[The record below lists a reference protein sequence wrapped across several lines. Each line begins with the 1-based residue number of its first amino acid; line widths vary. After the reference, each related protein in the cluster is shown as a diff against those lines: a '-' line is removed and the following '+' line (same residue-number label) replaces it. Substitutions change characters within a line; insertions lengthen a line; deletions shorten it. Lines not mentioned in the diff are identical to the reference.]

1 MPCEKIEHAKIKKA
15 CIKNLHAKNIYT
27 DNLEAKN
34 GEIKTLTTESINGR
48 SVDCLFSNPGNIQGK
63 ITPVKYMNGEPQQP
77 NNPGNF
83 NQKVLDELWFLNR
96 LSSAFTNLD
105 SAYGRLKKVI
115 LSGFYD
121 CAICP
126 EPELKNCNCPIPY
139 YAVFK
144 GSISNN
150 ILNVTE
156 ILDTS
161 YTNCP
166 PEKGTIKLGQR
177 LFGKPNKFLNT
188 VITGQMSGESG
199 GVGTYSLENNFNEI
213 INVNEEDM
221 LSLSDVGTEE
231 CASIPLKIYGVE
243 TLSIGPIGECENIT
257 SVLNYNFNISNKNL
271 DTKVAAVYVQVG
283 WEDLNT
289 NEVNIQGLIIDTKQF
304 DYSILSFGEQMNNN
318 VIIPSDLTD
327 IIYKFNS
334 GSIVNSVVQ
343 LVLFIEDGLEVF
355 FPESEASSSIL
366 KKEIKS
372 KAVVTNNNNYS
383 VSFIKAPCYISGE
396 GKIEPYVQ
404 PDIRQN
410 VNLTYSSFSNQK
422 LLSRNNN
429 LRTNGNNYMIN
440 SVDQNKNT
448 INVFNI
454 GYNNSL
460 PGSNIQGGEFDVYD
474 YLASWTGPG
483 RGNDFQLQNRENYYV
498 GFNYFDPCF
507 LKRMRFQ
514 YSGDYPYPEFKFF
527 YLTGDVSDKSN
538 VPPFVN
544 KFVGIFKIQYL
555 FYYEEQGIG
564 QFILAPIP
572 GQLNV
577 PFGKFVKN
585 SKLYKM

>member
-34 GEIKTLTTESINGR
+34 GEIKTLTTETINGR

-77 NNPGNF
+77 ANPGNF
-83 NQKVLDELWFLNR
+83 NQKVLDELWFLNQ

-121 CAICP
+121 CVICP

-144 GSISNN
+144 GSITNN

-177 LFGKPNKFLNT
+177 IFGKPDKFLNI

-199 GVGTYSLENNFNEI
+199 GVGTYSLKNNFNEI

-243 TLSIGPIGECENIT
+243 TLSVGPIGECENIT

-318 VIIPSDLTD
+318 VILPSDLTD

-355 FPESEASSSIL
+355 FPESEASIS
-366 KKEIKS
+366 KKEIKV
-372 KAVVTNNNNYS
+372 KTVTNNNFNYS
-383 VSFIKAPCYISGE
+383 VSFNKAQCFTE
-396 GKIEPYVQ
+396 GKGKNEPYVQ
-404 PDIRQN
+404 PDIGQN
-410 VNLTYSSFSNQK
+410 VNLTYSVFSNQK
-422 LLSRNNN
+422 LLTRNNSLIVN
-429 LRTNGNNYMIN
+429 EKEWYMIN
-440 SVDQNKNT
+440 SVNQNT
-448 INVFNI
+448 INVLNI
-454 GYNNSL
+454 GYTGNSS
-460 PGSNIQGGEFDVYD
+460 PGTNIQGGEFDVYD
-474 YLASWTGPG
+474 YVASNKSGFFQ
-483 RGNDFQLQNRENYYV
+483 GNETLLVDFTFNAFCVYSVLLTQ
-498 GFNYFDPCF
+498 GFNIVDRNEIVYV
-507 LKRMRFQ
+507 
-514 YSGDYPYPEFKFF
+514 S
-527 YLTGDVSDKSN
+527 GDVSDEPN

-544 KFVGIFKIQYL
+544 KFIGLYKIIGSSSLSKSNRSLTVYL
-555 FYYEEQGIG
+555 N
-564 QFILAPIP
+564 LLP
-572 GQLNV
+572 GQINV
-577 PFGKFVKN
+577 PANKYIN
-585 SKLYKM
+585 NPKLYRIF

>member
-34 GEIKTLTTESINGR
+34 GEIKTLTTESINGN

-63 ITPVKYMNGEPQQP
+63 ITPVKYINGEPQQP
-77 NNPGNF
+77 DNSGNF
-83 NQKVLDELWFLNR
+83 NQKVLDELWFLNQ

-121 CAICP
+121 CVICP

-139 YAVFK
+139 YTVFK

-166 PEKGTIKLGQR
+166 PEKGTIKIGQR
-177 LFGKPNKFLNT
+177 LFGKPDKFLNT

-334 GSIVNSVVQ
+334 GAIVNSVVQ

-355 FPESEASSSIL
+355 FPESEASIS
-366 KKEIKS
+366 KKEIKVKS
-372 KAVVTNNNNYS
+372 VTNNNFNYS
-383 VSFIKAPCYISGE
+383 VSFNKSPCYISGE
-396 GKIEPYVQ
+396 GKFEPYVQ

-454 GYNNSL
+454 GFNNSL
-460 PGSNIQGGEFDVYD
+460 PGSSIQGGEFDVYD

-483 RGNDFQLQNRENYYV
+483 RGNDFQLQNREKYYV
-498 GFNYFDPCF
+498 YFNHFDPCF
-507 LKRMRFQ
+507 LKRMSFQ
-514 YSGDYPYPEFKFF
+514 YSGNSNPEFKFF

-544 KFVGIFKIQYL
+544 KFVGIFKIQDF
-555 FYYEEQGIG
+555 FYSEEQGAG
-564 QFILAPIP
+564 RFILAPIP

-585 SKLYKM
+585 SKLYKSFF